1 MIRADHF
8 LILLSLHFTSASAI
22 RLLTNPSVPVVQQP
36 LKFNGRP
43 LRVACIGDS
52 ITQGHT
58 QGRSRKSTIPPSKSY
73 PSQLQKLLGNGYEVQ
88 NFGVSGARVLR
99 KCGNIPAKEM
109 RKHAYFLMEKY
120 HEALAFLPDIAVV
133 QLGTND
139 AQNRFLPC
147 FNAFERDYGVMIDML
162 RNLSSQP
169 EVHIMV
175 PPPLFM
181 DGFHGLNQTVIQNV
195 LPPLVRKIATTKGLP
210 PPIDNFKSFTMQ
222 CPSYSKNVGRKS
234 YMYDRRDCKL
244 IYDGCH
250 PTAIGYTKIA
260 ELVHEAI
267 INSNRTFH

>member
-1 MIRADHF
+1 MF
-8 LILLSLHFTSASAI
+8 LAELFIIMSSLHFTRAI
-22 RLLTNPSVPVVQQP
+22 RLFTNPNPSVPLVQQP
-36 LKFNGRP
+36 LNFNARALKKP

-52 ITQGHT
+52 ITAGQKHLGPNT
-58 QGRSRKSTIPPSKSY
+58 SY